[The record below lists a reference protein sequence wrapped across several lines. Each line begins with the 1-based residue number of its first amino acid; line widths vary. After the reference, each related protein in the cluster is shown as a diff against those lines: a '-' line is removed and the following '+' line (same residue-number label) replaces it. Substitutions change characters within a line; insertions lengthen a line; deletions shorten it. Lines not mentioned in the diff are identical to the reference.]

1 MEKYD
6 VIVVG
11 MGPSSAFFAYEN
23 IKLKTNK
30 KILLIDQGKR
40 VEDRNCPI
48 EKTGKC
54 VKCKPF
60 CSITN
65 GFSGAGA
72 FSDGK
77 LSLYNEEDDDFYIGG
92 NLHKY
97 LGVEETKK
105 IIDYTDK
112 IYLEFG
118 ADKHLEGIE
127 YKDEVDKIKKKAKKQ
142 GIELISIPIR
152 HLGTE
157 KAHILYKKIEKYLS
171 DSGVEMMFD
180 TIVTDIIVD
189 NGKVKGVKI
198 KASKYVDNENA
209 ETEEIYADK
218 VVIAVGRKG
227 ANWLSDICKI
237 HNIETRPRNR

>member
-1 MEKYD
+1 MDKKKYD

-11 MGPSSAFFAYEN
+11 MGPSSAFFAYES
-23 IKLKTNK
+23 IKLNSKK

-40 VEDRNCPI
+40 VENRNCPI

-77 LSLYNEEDDDFYIGG
+77 LSLYNEEDEDFYVGG

-97 LGVEETKK
+97 LGVEETKRL
-105 IIDYTDK
+105 IDYTDK
-112 IYLEFG
+112 IYLDFG
-118 ADKHLEGIE
+118 GDKHLEGIE
-127 YKDEVDKIKKKAKKQ
+127 YKEEVDKIRKKAKKQ

-157 KAHILYKKIEKYLS
+157 KAHSLYQKIEEYIEK
-171 DSGVEMMFD
+171 SGIEMMFD
-180 TIVTDIIVD
+180 TIVTDVIIE
-189 NGKVKGVKI
+189 NNEVKGVKI
-198 KASKYVDNENA
+198 KPSNCVDDENSKI
-209 ETEEIYADK
+209 EEIYSDK
-218 VVIAVGRKG
+218 VIVACRKKRRKL
-227 ANWLSDICKI
+227 AFRYVSKS
-237 HNIETRPRNR
+237 